1 MNIKK
6 YRFGE
11 PFCTDSTVIDL
22 PIEKDS
28 PDYISLKEDNLF
40 ISMSLSDNDA
50 IYGLGEQMGGINKR
64 GRK

>member
-22 PIEKDS
+22 PIQEDRA
-28 PDYISLKEDNLF
+28 DYISLNEANLF
-40 ISMSLSDNDA
+40 ISM
-50 IYGLGEQMGGINKR
+50 
-64 GRK
+64 

>member
-22 PIEKDS
+22 PIEKES
-28 PDYISLKEDNLF
+28 PD
-40 ISMSLSDNDA
+40 
-50 IYGLGEQMGGINKR
+50 
-64 GRK
+64 